1 MNRSNTPRC
10 YISTEAFV
18 LAGPDKVA
26 KLLKRL
32 LLSVTL
38 FAAAMAGAQQASHAT
53 QLEFHS
59 SSSSLDAMFRWA
71 RGQAFA
77 YVAPSSSYIA
87 PGYQSALPGRNAF
100 CMRDVSHQAQGAVG
114 LVRAAPTRNVL
125 GRLAESGEEQ
135 QDWRV

>member
-59 SSSSLDAMFRWA
+59 SSSSLDAMFRWP

-77 YVAPSSSYIA
+77 YVAPSSSYIGPWYDA
-87 PGYQSALPGRNAF
+87 ALP
-100 CMRDVSHQAQGAVG
+100 
-114 LVRAAPTRNVL
+114 
-125 GRLAESGEEQ
+125 RLNPFSLTDGSDQ
-135 QDWRV
+135 TPSRV